1 MNINHTKMTLEI
13 NSCKNYEILEVRQGD
28 KGSRIIDFVFTVNG
42 ETVDLASTMS
52 AKVNATVD
60 DVIVAD
66 SVAAVVD
73 TENNVVTVTLT
84 DTMLALSGIC
94 KMDIVLMEGDE
105 IITAETVCLRV
116 GKSVINDDSKAFPGA
131 SSIADI
137 TKEVENAR
145 GSHDSLGARLDGI
158 DQAVSN
164 KSDKSTVSQLSAR
177 MQTAEKALTGKANAT
192 DVANVLKAKEDN
204 SNKVSSKTDITD
216 RNINYP
222 SIEYLGEYYY
232 DANESYSS
240 EETDKL
246 LGNKADVNS
255 VYSKTETDNLL
266 GEKADKAE
274 VDDVKAYIGYTDE
287 DIVGLCV
294 DYENKTFTRLA
305 GAVNLSQG
313 ADFNKF
319 EMYGGRRRCNV
330 LDDGTITAYYGDEG
344 YVEDGSNGQVM
355 VYQPAFY
362 YKVVPLKLEK
372 NSDSGIGYH
381 LRKANYYVS
390 SKPKTG
396 FKLHPAF
403 YDENGNAINYILF
416 SADEGSMYDVSA
428 KAYVNDN
435 VDESI
440 TYEDG
445 DLLCS
450 VAGKKPISGLR
461 KGIGT
466 KANLEQMAQNRGEG
480 WHLET
485 IEATSANQLLMMI
498 ELGMMNS
505 QTGIGRGV
513 VDIAGNTAYNCSSL
527 TGSTANL
534 GNSTGQAKETINDI
548 GGAETTYNVNGK
560 VSVSYRGIENPW
572 GNIWKHIQGINIWGD
587 GTMGGGQPYVA
598 NDFTFNESKHSD
610 NYKPAGFTLAN
621 SSGWINAMGYGDEEF
636 DWLLM
641 PSETGGTSALPVG
654 DYLYIAPNLNGYPRI
669 TQFGGNWQSG
679 GAAGVFYQI
688 SNINIENRSRSVG
701 GRLVYIPTAKSG
713 DAPPKS
719 YSASEIDSL
728 LATKY
733 DSSNIESGTSKL
745 TPYSTIADKIKSA
758 SCTYKTIGDIVIVSA
773 TVKMN
778 AVTIGA
784 NSSYPLIDL
793 PYKCISVDDV
803 FCVGISNLGK
813 IFKFTVVKNNTWLQ
827 FQSQDKT
834 AYTFAD
840 GEQINVICSYKIK

>member
-1 MNINHTKMTLEI
+1 MKKYTRMNWENTPSTATPLTADNLNHMDEGIEQVTNGAITLET
-13 NSCKNYEILEVRQGD
+13 EITTARGDYADLNTRFTADEASLE
-28 KGSRIIDFVFTVNG
+28 
-42 ETVDLASTMS
+42 
-52 AKVNATVD
+52 
-60 DVIVAD
+60 
-66 SVAAVVD
+66 AVK
-73 TENNVVTVTLT
+73 
-84 DTMLALSGIC
+84 S
-94 KMDIVLMEGDE
+94 E
-105 IITAETVCLRV
+105 ITT
-116 GKSVINDDSKAFPGA
+116 
-131 SSIADI
+131 
-137 TKEVENAR
+137 AR
-145 GSHDSLGARLDGI
+145 GSQSSLGARLD
-158 DQAVSN
+158 
-164 KSDKSTVSQLSAR
+164 TV
-177 MQTAEKALTGKANAT
+177 
-192 DVANVLKAKEDN
+192 
-204 SNKVSSKTDITD
+204 
-216 RNINYP
+216 
-222 SIEYLGEYYY
+222 
-232 DANESYSS
+232 DANLA
-240 EETDKL
+240 K
-246 LGNKADVNS
+246 KADKTNTLAGYGIINAYTKTEMLNLLAKKADANS
-255 VYSKTETDNLL
+255 VYSKTEADNAH
-266 GEKADKAE
+266 GEKADKAD
-274 VDDVKAYIGYTDE
+274 VGDVKAYIGYTDD

-313 ADFNKF
+313 VDFNKF

-330 LDDGTITAYYGDEG
+330 SDDGTITAYYGDKN

-372 NSDSGIGYH
+372 NTDSGIGYH

-435 VDESI
+435 VDGSV

-466 KANLEQMAQNRGEG
+466 KSNLEAMAQNRGAG

-485 IEATSANQLLMMI
+485 IKATSANQLLMMI

-505 QTGIGRGV
+505 QTDIGQGV
-513 VDIAGNTAYNCSSL
+513 VSITDNTLYNCSSL
-527 TGSTANL
+527 TGSTADL
-534 GNSTGQAKETINDI
+534 GNSTGQAVKTINEI
-548 GGAETTYNVNGK
+548 GGAETTYTTPGRLAI
-560 VSVSYRGIENPW
+560 SYRGVENPW

-587 GTMGGGQPYVA
+587 GSMCGGQPYVA
-598 NDFTFNESKHSD
+598 NDFAFNESKHSE
-610 NYKPAGFTLAN
+610 NYEPVGFTLPNAT
-621 SSGWINAMGYGDEEF
+621 GYIKAMGYGSEEY

-641 PSETGGTSALPVG
+641 PSEIGGTDALPVG
-654 DYLYIAPNLNGYPRI
+654 DFLYLTSNLKGYR
-669 TQFGGNWQSG
+669 TVQLGGSWSNKDYAGSFSWYCD
-679 GAAGVFYQI
+679 AGVGY
-688 SNINIENRSRSVG
+688 SMRKYG

-713 DAPPKS
+713 DKPTKT
-719 YSASEIDSL
+719 YSASEVDAL

-733 DSSNIESGTSKL
+733 DSSNIESGTSTL
-745 TPYSTIADKIKSA
+745 TPHSNVADKIKSA

-778 AVTIGA
+778 AVSLGG
-784 NSSYPLIDL
+784 NSMCPLIDL
-793 PYKCISVDDV
+793 PYKCISEDNV

-813 IFKFTVVKNNTWLQ
+813 LFKFAIPKNNTWLQ
-827 FQSQDKT
+827 FSTQDKT
-834 AYTFAD
+834 VYTFAD
-840 GEQINVICSYKIK
+840 GEQINVICLYKIK